1 MTLPTTSPGTLQ
13 SAAPAGAAR
22 SDGLLIDLAEAARTL
37 GDDIFSRLVALS
49 RSPQLLVATDY
60 DGTIAPLVDRPTRA
74 FPLDLNVAT
83 MRALSTMPST
93 QSAVISGRSLRD
105 LAAMSRLPREVH
117 LVGSH
122 GGEFGIDEFDDIA
135 PQTQERLTALRSALL
150 DLSREHPDLLL
161 EFKPLGAAVHLRGCP
176 PAQREAVTAWVQE
189 TCARVGIE
197 PVRGRDVFDLTVIPG
212 SKGDALE
219 ALRARLGADT
229 VLYIGDDVADEAA
242 LATLRDGDLGLRVG
256 ADGDTQAHSRIAD
269 PGTVGIALAALY
281 ELRRSW
287 LFGRSSTP
295 IERHSLLGNGHSTAL
310 VDPNGRV
317 CWMPHPLPHSASV
330 FSEILG
336 SSSAGYF
343 SVGPA
348 AQAADMENRA
358 DAARTRPLTQRYRDD
373 TMTVVTRWAGLEVS
387 DYLAP
392 VPDDSQDTVLI
403 RVLTGTAPT
412 EIRFAPRLD
421 YGAAPTSLEVEPGI
435 VRVDNTSEPMALHA
449 PGVDFEI
456 VEERG
461 SHTAV
466 ARVVPADLPGGELVL
481 AFACGG
487 ASDFLDSVLAGDERR
502 VRALAEGFWENWARS
517 LALPE
522 QMREGVVRSALTLR
536 ALCHAPTGGVLA
548 APTTSLPE
556 GIGGVR
562 NWDYRYTWLRDG
574 SMTVRALLDL
584 GSTAEAEGFV
594 HWLRGILAEAP
605 GPEFLHPLYAV
616 DGSALTSEAVL
627 EHLPGYAGSRPV
639 RVGNAAEHQVQL
651 DVFGP
656 VAELLRDIVTAR
668 GAIDDA
674 EWELLVAMGTAVEAR
689 WHEEDHGI
697 WEARRPPKHNVY
709 TKVMCW
715 VTLDR
720 AIDVADRFGLT
731 LPGAWRGL
739 REQIAEEVTDRGW
752 SETVQSY
759 TVAYDD
765 DDLDAASLF
774 VGLSG
779 MLAADDPRFLATV
792 DAVERE
798 LREGP
803 TVFRYRYDDGLP
815 GLEGGFHICTTW
827 LIEAFLLTGR
837 IDEARSLFRQ
847 LDKLRG
853 PTGLLAEEYDPLAEQ
868 HLGNHP
874 QAYSHL
880 GYIRVVRLA
889 AELGCSL
896 E

>member
-22 SDGLLIDLAEAARTL
+22 GDGLLIDLAEAARTL
-37 GDDIFSRLVALS
+37 GDGLFSRLVELA
-49 RSPQLLVATDY
+49 RSPRLLVATDY

-83 MRALSTMPST
+83 MRALSSMPST

-122 GGEFGIDEFDDIA
+122 GGEFGIDEFDDLA
-135 PQTQERLTALRSALL
+135 PQTQQRLTALRAALL
-150 DLSREHPDLLL
+150 DLHGDHPDVFI
-161 EFKPLGAAVHLRGCP
+161 EFKPLGAAVHLRGRSP
-176 PAQREAVTAWVQE
+176 EQREAVTAWVRE
-189 TCARVGIE
+189 TCARIGIE

-219 ALRARLGADT
+219 ALRTRLGADA
-229 VLYIGDDVADEAA
+229 VLYIGDDVADETA

-256 ADGDTQAHSRIAD
+256 TDGDTRAHSRISD
-269 PGTVGIALAALY
+269 PQTVGIALAALY

-287 LFGRSSTP
+287 LFGRSSIP
-295 IERHSLLGNGHSTAL
+295 VERHSLLGNGHSTAL
-310 VDPNGRV
+310 VDPNGRI

-336 SSSAGYF
+336 SSAAGYF

-348 AQAADMENRA
+348 ASAAGGRSRA
-358 DAARTRPLTQRYRDD
+358 DSRADIARTRPLTQRYRDD
-373 TMTVVTRWAGLEVS
+373 TMTVVTRWAGLAVA

-392 VPDDSQDTVLI
+392 VPDDSQDTVLV

-421 YGAAPTSLEVEPGI
+421 YGAAPTSLEVEPGV

-449 PGVDFEI
+449 AGIDFEI
-456 VEERG
+456 VEEHG
-461 SHTAV
+461 SQTAV

-481 AFACGG
+481 AFTCGR
-487 ASDFLDSVLAGDERR
+487 ASDFLDSVLAGDEHR

-522 QMREGVVRSALTLR
+522 HMREGVVRSALTLR

-594 HWLRGILAEAP
+594 QWLRGILAEAP
-605 GPEFLHPLYAV
+605 GAGVPPSPVRGGRVRTHVRGGARAPAGLRRLPPRARGQRRRAPGAAGRLRPRRRAAAGHRHRSWRDRRCGVGAARRDGHRRRGPLARGGPRHLGGAPPAQAQRV
-616 DGSALTSEAVL
+616 HEGDVL
-627 EHLPGYAGSRPV
+627 GDPRSRDRRGGQVRADPARRVAGPARADRGGGHRPRLERDRPV
-639 RVGNAAEHQVQL
+639 LH
-651 DVFGP
+651 
-656 VAELLRDIVTAR
+656 
-668 GAIDDA
+668 
-674 EWELLVAMGTAVEAR
+674 
-689 WHEEDHGI
+689 
-697 WEARRPPKHNVY
+697 
-709 TKVMCW
+709 
-715 VTLDR
+715 
-720 AIDVADRFGLT
+720 
-731 LPGAWRGL
+731 RGL
-739 REQIAEEVTDRGW
+739 RRRRPRRRQPVRR
-752 SETVQSY
+752 
-759 TVAYDD
+759 
-765 DDLDAASLF
+765 
-774 VGLSG
+774 LSG

-803 TVFRYRYDDGLP
+803 TV
-815 GLEGGFHICTTW
+815 
-827 LIEAFLLTGR
+827 
-837 IDEARSLFRQ
+837 
-847 LDKLRG
+847 
-853 PTGLLAEEYDPLAEQ
+853 
-868 HLGNHP
+868 
-874 QAYSHL
+874 
-880 GYIRVVRLA
+880 
-889 AELGCSL
+889 
-896 E
+896 